1 MPRPTSTLTR
11 LACLNVWR
19 QGGIQGGRALSKVAD
34 VAAMLRDQASIPAGG
49 VVTEQLE
56 VIVVEDH
63 LAMRRGIELLLRG
76 EGLRVAGV
84 ASRVGEARALLQ
96 RRRHD
101 VALIDVRLGNES
113 AIGLVEELLRQN
125 PEAAIVLYT
134 GYTDPASGLGE
145 AVRAGARGFVL
156 KSSPAP
162 RLIEALRSVAAGG
175 HYVDP
180 DLAAQLSAGREL
192 SRLTTLSPREEEIL
206 GLLARGLNGHAIAE
220 RLFLSPETVRTHVR
234 NATAKL
240 GAQTRVQAV
249 AMMVQRHTMRE
260 GG

>member
-1 MPRPTSTLTR
+1 MEAR
-11 LACLNVWR
+11 
-19 QGGIQGGRALSKVAD
+19 
-34 VAAMLRDQASIPAGG
+34 
-49 VVTEQLE
+49 QLE

-63 LAMRRGIELLLRG
+63 LAMRRGIELLLRS

-84 ASRVGEARALLQ
+84 ASQVGEARALLA

-101 VALIDVRLGNES
+101 VALIDVRLGDES
-113 AIGLVEELLRQN
+113 AIGLVEEVLRRE
-125 PEAAIVLYT
+125 PAAAIVLYT
-134 GYTDPASGLGE
+134 GYTDPDSGLAE

-180 DLAAQLSAGREL
+180 DLAAELSEHAEL
-192 SRLTTLSPREEEIL
+192 SRLTTLSPREREIL
-206 GLLARGLNGHAIAE
+206 DLLAGGLNGQAISE
-220 RLFLSPETVRTHVR
+220 CLFISPETVRTHVR

-240 GAQTRVQAV
+240 GAKTRVQAV
-249 AMMVQRHTMRE
+249 AMMVRSR
-260 GG
+260 GVL